1 VIVRQQA
8 RYFAR
13 ELILIIARLAERRS
27 APGSTRL
34 DPAVRLPDK
43 SRAAGDASAGS
54 HCSKNSLVFRTEAFA

>member
-13 ELILIIARLAERRS
+13 ELILIIARLAERR
-27 APGSTRL
+27 AAAGSTRL

-43 SRAAGDASAGS
+43 SRAGGDASAGR